1 MRKCKKGGK
10 RFFNLLLLVG
20 GIGIILLLHYA
31 YPKELVKVKTLT
43 TDWKDLNSF
52 IMISGD
58 DYILA
63 YDRDAVSRLAI
74 LDISNPAEPVEVV
87 FNEPERPMGRVLEV
101 NETYA
106 YLDGYTHNGTD
117 ALRIV
122 DISNIA
128 NPVLLDAYEI
138 ESPVTAIAVQLPYA
152 YLTTTEGELYIFD
165 VSNPKHVKKVALY
178 IAAGRYIPDVAV
190 SGDYA
195 YILVDATVE
204 IIDISNPATPVK
216 VNKIAISL
224 PNAIAIQGNNAFIT
238 NGYGLQIF
246 DISNALSPKIVS
258 SHDTPYHA
266 ETIALEENFA
276 YIGDGEGFEVVD
288 ISNVHRPRRIAYN
301 ELPQVEA
308 VIPVNG
314 YVYVLDL
321 FEGLII
327 YKMP

>member
-1 MRKCKKGGK
+1 MRMRKWDEKMQKRKKT
-10 RFFNLLLLVG
+10 FLYLLLLVG

-58 DYILA
+58 YILA

-74 LDISNPAEPVEVV
+74 LDVSNPAEPVEVV

-152 YLTTTEGELYIFD
+152 YLT
-165 VSNPKHVKKVALY
+165 
-178 IAAGRYIPDVAV
+178 
-190 SGDYA
+190 
-195 YILVDATVE
+195 
-204 IIDISNPATPVK
+204 
-216 VNKIAISL
+216 
-224 PNAIAIQGNNAFIT
+224 
-238 NGYGLQIF
+238 
-246 DISNALSPKIVS
+246 
-258 SHDTPYHA
+258 
-266 ETIALEENFA
+266 
-276 YIGDGEGFEVVD
+276 
-288 ISNVHRPRRIAYN
+288 RR
-301 ELPQVEA
+301 
-308 VIPVNG
+308 
-314 YVYVLDL
+314 D
-321 FEGLII
+321 
-327 YKMP
+327 